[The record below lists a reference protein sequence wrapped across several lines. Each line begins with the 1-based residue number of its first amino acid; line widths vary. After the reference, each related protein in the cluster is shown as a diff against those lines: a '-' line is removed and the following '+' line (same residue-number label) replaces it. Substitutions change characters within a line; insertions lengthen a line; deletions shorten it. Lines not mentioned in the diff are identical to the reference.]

1 MVRDRQKG
9 RMSMDVKDTTYTG
22 TLQISVV
29 SALGMSPIPGATV
42 TISYTGDPDSPIE
55 TLTTDES
62 GQTPEINLKAPPK
75 ELSLTPD
82 ITEQPY
88 SEYNI
93 QVTAEGFE
101 TVLVSGSEILA
112 GAYFIT
118 TDTNESIGCNRRG
131 GEGGGDPATYLV
143 WRISP

>member
-1 MVRDRQKG
+1 
-9 RMSMDVKDTTYTG
+9 MDVKDTTYTG

-29 SALGMSPIPGATV
+29 SALGMSPISGATV
-42 TISYTGDPDSPIE
+42 TISYTGDPDSPME

-62 GQTPEINLKAPPK
+62 GQTPEINLKAPPR

-101 TVLVSGSEILA
+101 TVLYPALRFWQVHIH
-112 GAYFIT
+112 Y
-118 TDTNESIGCNRRG
+118 NRY
-131 GEGGGDPATYLV
+131 E
-143 WRISP
+143 